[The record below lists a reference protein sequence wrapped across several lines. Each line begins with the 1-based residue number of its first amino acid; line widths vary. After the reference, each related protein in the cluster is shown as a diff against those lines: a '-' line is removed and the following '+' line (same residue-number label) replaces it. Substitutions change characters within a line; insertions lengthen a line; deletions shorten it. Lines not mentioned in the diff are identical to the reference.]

1 MAQTVFEKGES
12 AAAMKSKNPE
22 EFAANMG
29 NTRYRVDQTIYIFST
44 AKRDFGPLQ
53 STLFPSLTLRG
64 CRSGER
70 FVLAATVPDPVPQ
83 ASPDL
88 ERGGRRL
95 DYHDGWMCAIGL
107 LNPESTSRDPFI
119 GAEGSNISVGNN
131 LVAQGLFP
139 SLTNPPSEIDLRK
152 AEGFRDRRYKRL
164 TDEAFRAAA
173 TSSKKLSDFL
183 HQHEDVHDAMDAL
196 GLKADWHQKREV
208 LAKCPNCG
216 DDIPASVAFHKS
228 SVGIICV
235 LDWKRTVEAGAKS
248 RDDVPEK
255 FRWWEEEKRGP
266 GRPRNSERAPEM
278 AVG

>member
-1 MAQTVFEKGES
+1 MAKTIFEKGES
-12 AAAMKSKNPE
+12 AAAMKAKNPE

-29 NTRYRVDQTIYIFST
+29 NTRYHVDQTIYIFST
-44 AKRDFGPLQ
+44 ARRDFGPLQ

-64 CRSGER
+64 CSKGER
-70 FVLAATVPDPVPQ
+70 YVLAATVPDPVPQ

-107 LNPESTSRDPFI
+107 LFPESGARDWKI
-119 GAEGSNISVGNN
+119 GGQSDAISEGTNLIS
-131 LVAQGLFP
+131 QGLFP
-139 SLTNPPSEIDLRK
+139 SMTNPPKEEDIRA
-152 AEGFRDRRYKRL
+152 AEAFRDRRYKRM
-164 TDEAFRAAA
+164 TDLAFRAAA

-208 LAKCPNCG
+208 LSKCPNCG

-228 SVGIICV
+228 SAGVICV
-235 LDWKRTVEAGAKS
+235 LDPERAFKAGAI
-248 RDDVPEK
+248 D
-255 FRWWEEEKRGP
+255 
-266 GRPRNSERAPEM
+266 RARMEDLLTQP
-278 AVG
+278 A